1 MNTKTSRIL
10 LTIAIAS
17 MMAFPGSSAFAQI
30 GSGPQGPVAT
40 PKLLTLN
47 GASFTFQGEGGVS
60 SDGVGFDVSPSGP
73 LSAEIPAGST
83 VEQAFLY
90 AVTQFDPT
98 VASVTVELDDVS
110 YDLAPTVADTYDGC
124 CDLLSFK
131 YTGADLT
138 AQVAAKF
145 ASDGPGVITFV
156 AEEIVP
162 GIETTDGVALV
173 VIYSNP
179 SEPFRTIFVADGSL
193 AATGATTVISLAD
206 PLDKTIPGFEA
217 TLALGIS
224 FSAQDQSGFASDQCG
239 VDDNQG
245 STVDINGERLT
256 SCAGNFDDSIDEISN
271 GNLITVGGV
280 GDVADNPSD
289 PFQFPADG
297 AIPRVADDE
306 FYDLEPFLAQGIED
320 ITMETVN
327 ASLDDLIFLSV
338 LSITAEAVQCPE
350 AGPEICDP
358 PVVAG
363 ELLSVDSTAL
373 FVSGIVGSMS
383 LMVPIAAAGI
393 AGAGIYLARTKL

>member
-30 GSGPQGPVAT
+30 GSGPVTVSPS
-40 PKLLTLN
+40 LLTLN
-47 GASFTFQGEGGVS
+47 GPSFTFQLTGGVS
-60 SDGVGFDVSPSGP
+60 SDGIGFDVSPSGP

-83 VEQAFLY
+83 VEKVFLY
-90 AVTQFDPT
+90 AVTQFDPS
-98 VASVTVELDDVS
+98 VASVTVELDGVE
-110 YDLAPTVADTYDGC
+110 YVLAPTADNTYDGC

-145 ASDGPGVITFV
+145 VSDGPGVITFV
-156 AEEIVP
+156 AEEISP
-162 GIETTDGVALV
+162 GIETTDGMALV

-179 SEPFRTIFVADGSL
+179 GLPFKSIFVSDGSL
-193 AATGATTVISLAD
+193 AATAATTELNLAE

-217 TLALGIS
+217 TLALGRS
-224 FSAQDQSGFASDQCG
+224 FSAQDQSGLASDQCG

-245 STVDINGERLT
+245 STVDINGVRLT

-280 GDVADNPSD
+280 GDVVDNPSD

-306 FYDLEPFLAQGIED
+306 LYDLEPLLAQGITKIVMD
-320 ITMETVN
+320 TVN

-338 LSITAEAVQCPE
+338 LSITAEACQ
-350 AGPEICDP
+350 GPECEP
-358 PVVAG
+358 TPVAG
-363 ELLSVDSTAL
+363 EILSLDTTAL
-373 FVSGIVGSMS
+373 FVSGLVGSMS

-393 AGAGIYLARTKL
+393 AGAGIYLARAKL